1 MADRAAT
8 TATTATTAPAAAWL
22 VLLYQVPARSSSVRV
37 RIWRRLQDTGA
48 VQLRQAAYVLPNHAA
63 QREDFEWL
71 KSEIVGLGGQA
82 TVMAADALDGFAH
95 DEIVEQFRVARARD
109 VAAVGA
115 RAERLLKQVARAG
128 DRPLAHTV
136 VGRRARALIDEW
148 RALAAIT
155 FFDTP
160 GSAVVEDLVQKIAR
174 SAINPVGPAPPA
186 TGALDRAAYARRRWV
201 TRPRPGVDRMASA
214 WLIRRYLDPEARFD
228 FAERPTTDAVPFDM
242 FGVEFG
248 HQGDACTFEVL
259 ARRFAIDD
267 PAVLRIGRVV
277 HDLDLRDG
285 RFGEPETAGIGLLV
299 EGLRHAHPDDRELLE
314 RGIALF
320 ESLARAV
327 AGRTPDAASGR
338 ARRRAAP
345 SPGSKAGAAARRTR
359 RTHR

>member
-1 MADRAAT
+1 MSDRSEAAS
-8 TATTATTAPAAAWL
+8 APQWL

-37 RIWRRLQDTGA
+37 RIWRRLQGTGA
-48 VQLRQAAYVLPNHAA
+48 VQVRQAAYVLPNHPA

-82 TVMAADALDGFAH
+82 TVLAADTLDGFAH

-109 VAAVGA
+109 VASVGA
-115 RAERLLKQVARAG
+115 RAERVLKQIARAG
-128 DRPLAHTV
+128 DRPLAHSPL
-136 VGRRARALIDEW
+136 GRRARALVEEW
-148 RALAAIT
+148 QALAAIT

-160 GSAVVEDLVQKIAR
+160 GSDAVEALVQKIAR
-174 SAINPVGPAPPA
+174 SAIDPAGPAPA
-186 TGALDRAAYARRRWV
+186 RGALDRAAYLRRRWV

-214 WLIRRYLDPEARFD
+214 WLIRKYLDPEARFD
-228 FAERPTTDAVPFDM
+228 FAERPTADAVPFDM

-259 ARRFAIDD
+259 ARRFAIAD

-285 RFGEPETAGIGLLV
+285 RFGEPETTGIGLLV
-299 EGLRHAHPDDRELLE
+299 DGLRHAHPDDRELLE

-320 ESLARAV
+320 DSLARAV
-327 AGRTPDAASGR
+327 AGRAPDPAGAR
-338 ARRRAAP
+338 PRRR
-345 SPGSKAGAAARRTR
+345 AARRTR
-359 RTHR
+359 R